1 MMFSSVIEIL
11 QHLLLVNYARMD
23 EWMNEWMNV
32 DNNLVSYFSTLSRP
46 RIAFNILIG
55 FYPYVRGHLA
65 WLVIT
70 NSYCMS
76 FEKKMQ

>member
-1 MMFSSVIEIL
+1 
-11 QHLLLVNYARMD
+11 
-23 EWMNEWMNV
+23 MNV

-76 FEKKMQ
+76 FEKKCNNHDLFKECNVNFNLRRKKPEIKELI